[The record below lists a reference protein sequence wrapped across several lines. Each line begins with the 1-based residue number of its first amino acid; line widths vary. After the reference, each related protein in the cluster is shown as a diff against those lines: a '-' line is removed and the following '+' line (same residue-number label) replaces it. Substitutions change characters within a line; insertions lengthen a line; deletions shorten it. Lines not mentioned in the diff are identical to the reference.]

1 MFNLSNQAIKSKECK
16 WRLLVEFMLQKH
28 ESNVGTFMAEEMK
41 QNQHYGVDHV
51 TPVTIPKQRYT
62 VRLLLE
68 Y

>member
-1 MFNLSNQAIKSKECK
+1 M
-16 WRLLVEFMLQKH
+16 EFTLQKH

-62 VRLLLE
+62 VILLLE

>member
-1 MFNLSNQAIKSKECK
+1 M
-16 WRLLVEFMLQKH
+16 EFTLQKH

-41 QNQHYGVDHV
+41 QNQHNSVDHV

-62 VRLLLE
+62 VILLLE